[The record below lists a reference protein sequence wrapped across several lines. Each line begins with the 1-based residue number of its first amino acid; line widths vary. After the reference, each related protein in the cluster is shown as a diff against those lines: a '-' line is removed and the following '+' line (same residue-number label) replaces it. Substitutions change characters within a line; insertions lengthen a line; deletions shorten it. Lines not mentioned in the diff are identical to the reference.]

1 MKINEVEAQVGI
13 TKKNI
18 RFYEEQGLL
27 SPRRNSENGYRDY
40 GEAEVAAL
48 RQIKLM
54 RKLGVP
60 LEEIRRMQAGGTV
73 ADGMRRHL
81 VTLERERKSLEQ
93 SIQLC
98 QSLKDREE
106 RLDALD
112 AAGLLEEMDRLEQAG
127 ATFQDKQKNDLK
139 PVRYAGAI
147 VMALLTT
154 GLMAGIIALMVWG
167 FTVDPADAPPLALV
181 AVLAAIPGVV
191 ILGVLLAL
199 FQRIKEIQKGE
210 EDDAKN
216 Y

>member
-93 SIQLC
+93 SIRLC

-106 RLDALD
+106 RLEALD
-112 AAGLLEEMDRLEQAG
+112 AAGLLEEMEKLEQAG

-139 PVRYAGAI
+139 PVRYVGAV

-154 GLMAGIIALMVWG
+154 VLMTAIIALMVWG

-181 AVLAAIPGVV
+181 AVLVAIPGVV

>member
-27 SPRRNSENGYRDY
+27 SPRRDSSNGYRDY
-40 GEAEVAAL
+40 GEAEVAVL

-93 SIQLC
+93 SIRLC

-106 RLDALD
+106 RMDALD
-112 AAGLLEEMDRLEQAG
+112 AAGLLEEMDRLEQTG
-127 ATFQDKQKNDLK
+127 TTFRDKQKQDLR
-139 PVRYAGAI
+139 PVRYVGAV
-147 VMALLTT
+147 VMAFLTT
-154 GLMAGIIALMVWG
+154 VLMAAIIALMVWG
-167 FTVDPADAPPLALV
+167 FTVDPSEAPPLALV
-181 AVLAAIPGVV
+181 AVLVALPAVV